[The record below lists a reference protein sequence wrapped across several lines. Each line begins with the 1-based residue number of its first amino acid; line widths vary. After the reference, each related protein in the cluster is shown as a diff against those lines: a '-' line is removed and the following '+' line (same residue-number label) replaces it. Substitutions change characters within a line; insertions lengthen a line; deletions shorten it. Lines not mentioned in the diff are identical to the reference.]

1 MEGAFYM
8 RILKILTMILMFS
21 GCMRIDEVIDTGNQS
36 SSSKEPE
43 IQEEDIT
50 KKTLVCTSESEETIT
65 FDAKGDEI
73 TNMTQTFYMTFDSLG
88 ITEDMDASQMEQ
100 IINDSLSQTYSD
112 IEGVSVSG
120 TVEDNRVKVTV
131 NIDYETADMDVLIE
145 KGLLKEGEMENQYIS
160 LKETQNDY
168 TDNGYACSLD

>member
-1 MEGAFYM
+1 
-8 RILKILTMILMFS
+8 
-21 GCMRIDEVIDTGNQS
+21 MRIDEVIDTGNQS

-43 IQEEDIT
+43 IQEEDTT

-73 TNMTQTFYMTFDSLG
+73 TNMAQTFYMTFDSLG

-120 TVEDNRVKVTV
+120 TVEDNRV
-131 NIDYETADMDVLIE
+131 DYETADMDVLIE